1 MSVVLAGGGSAGH
14 IEPALAVADALR
26 RADPQIDIV
35 CLGTERGLET
45 RLVPLRGYELA
56 LIPPVPLPR
65 RVTPELLG
73 VPGRLSSSVNAA
85 MDVLDRTGAEVLVGF
100 GGYVATPAYLAAK
113 YRSIPI
119 VVHEA
124 NARPGLANRIGAR
137 FTRYVFT
144 GQPGTKLPHAS
155 YVGIPLRRE
164 IATLDRL
171 ALADKARAHFGLR
184 PDLPVLLVTGG
195 SQGARSL
202 NYAVLD
208 AAEWIRGAGLQVLH
222 ILGPRS
228 DIDVRLPP
236 GGPPYITLPY
246 VDRMDLAYAAA
257 DFAICRSGA
266 MTCAELTAVG
276 LPACYVP
283 LPHGNGEQRLNAV
296 PIEAAGGGLII
307 PDAELSPQWIRSDLL
322 PVLVDAKLVAAM
334 SQAAASLG
342 HRDTDSRL
350 AATVIGLMHEVQ
362 ARRAGHRRAAGRPG
376 GPRRAPRADRP
387 ARAAD
392 PYPGHPGPYPGEP
405 GPYGGER
412 GSYPGPP
419 APQPPERG
427 PYPAEP
433 GPYPGQ
439 PGSYQAEPGPYP
451 GDPGPYPE
459 PPGAHPGEAGPY
471 PGARGPDAGEASPY
485 PGPPG
490 PYDADREPDGGWAE
504 GGRSGG
510 HGRRRA

>member
-26 RADPQIDIV
+26 RADPQINIV

-73 VPGRLSSSVNAA
+73 VPGRLGSSVSAA

-100 GGYVATPAYLAAK
+100 GGYVATPGYLAA
-113 YRSIPI
+113 RRRQVPI

-208 AAEWIRGAGLQVLH
+208 AAEWIRAAGLQVLH

-228 DIDVRLPP
+228 DIDVQLPP

-296 PIEAAGGGLII
+296 PVEAAGGGLII
-307 PDAELSPQWIRSDLL
+307 PDADLSPQWIRSDLL
-322 PVLVDAKLVAAM
+322 PILVDAKLVAAM
-334 SQAAASLG
+334 SQAAASMG

-350 AATVIGLMHEVQ
+350 AATVIGLMREMQ
-362 ARRAGHRRAAGRPG
+362 PRRAGHRRAAGRPR
-376 GPRRAPRADRP
+376 PR
-387 ARAAD
+387 
-392 PYPGHPGPYPGEP
+392 PG
-405 GPYGGER
+405 
-412 GSYPGPP
+412 
-419 APQPPERG
+419 ERG
-427 PYPAEP
+427 PYPDEPAPYPPEP

-439 PGSYQAEPGPYP
+439 PGPYQGEPGPYP
-451 GDPGPYPE
+451 AQPGPHPAGAGPYPGQPGPNPGGAGTYPGPPGPY
-459 PPGAHPGEAGPY
+459 PGEAGPY
-471 PGARGPDAGEASPY
+471 PGPPRPY
-485 PGPPG
+485 GADPEPG
-490 PYDADREPDGGWAE
+490 GGWAE

-510 HGRRRA
+510 RGRRRA

>member
-26 RADPQIDIV
+26 RADPQINIV

-73 VPGRLSSSVNAA
+73 VPGRLGSSVSAV
-85 MDVLDRTGAEVLVGF
+85 MDVLDRASAEVLVGF
-100 GGYVATPAYLAAK
+100 GGYVATPGYLAA
-113 YRSIPI
+113 RRRQVPI

-208 AAEWIRGAGLQVLH
+208 AAEWIRAAGIQVLH

-307 PDAELSPQWIRSDLL
+307 PDADLSPQWIRSDLL
-322 PVLVDAKLVAAM
+322 PILVDAKLVAAM
-334 SQAAASLG
+334 SQAAASMG

-362 ARRAGHRRAAGRPG
+362 ARRAGHRRAAAARPG
-376 GPRRAPRADRP
+376 PRSTPPAGRP
-387 ARAAD
+387 ARAPD
-392 PYPGHPGPYPGEP
+392 PYPGQPGPYQGEPGPYPGERGAYPAPPAAHPREQGPYPGEPGPYPGLPGPYPGEP
-405 GPYGGER
+405 GPY
-412 GSYPGPP
+412 PG
-419 APQPPERG
+419 
-427 PYPAEP
+427 EP

-439 PGSYQAEPGPYP
+439 PGPR
-451 GDPGPYPE
+451 
-459 PPGAHPGEAGPY
+459 PGEAGPY
-471 PGARGPDAGEASPY
+471 PGQ
-485 PGPPG
+485 PG
-490 PYDADREPDGGWAE
+490 PYGADPDPDGGWAE
-504 GGRSGG
+504 GGRSG